1 MSFDESTAVQKED
14 QHTQTQ
20 MENPQGEVETEEKKA
35 LTEPEI
41 VYQLSLLKQ
50 KLSINKDIDMM
61 TRLHSRINYT
71 AKVLTK

>member
-1 MSFDESTAVQKED
+1 
-14 QHTQTQ
+14 
-20 MENPQGEVETEEKKA
+20 MENPQGEAEPEKMKA

-50 KLSINKDIDMM
+50 KLNQNKDIEAM
-61 TRLHSRINYT
+61 TRLHGRINYT

>member
-1 MSFDESTAVQKED
+1 
-14 QHTQTQ
+14 
-20 MENPQGEVETEEKKA
+20 MENPQGEVESEKMKA

-50 KLSINKDIDMM
+50 KLNKNKDIDAM
-61 TRLHSRINYT
+61 TLLHSRINYT